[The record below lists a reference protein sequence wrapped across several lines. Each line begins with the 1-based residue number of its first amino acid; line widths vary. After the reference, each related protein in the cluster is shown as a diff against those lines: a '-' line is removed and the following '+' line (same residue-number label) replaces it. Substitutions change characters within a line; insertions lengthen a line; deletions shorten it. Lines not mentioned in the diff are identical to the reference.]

1 MEIVSDYID
10 FSSNAELWK
19 EASCMDGLGHCI
31 FKDGLRQGRKDGL
44 KQGREEG
51 RRALVMN
58 NLETDVPREK
68 IAARGIRADGKR
80 AGSVLWDVRKWGIA
94 GSGAVY
100 SLPHASMAETRKNK
114 REILV

>member
-44 KQGREEG
+44 KQGREE
-51 RRALVMN
+51 
-58 NLETDVPREK
+58 DVPREK
-68 IAARGIRADGKR
+68 IAAKGIRADGKR
-80 AGSVLWDVRKWGIA
+80 AGSVPWDVRKWGIA